1 MDSIAAALRSARLST
16 LEVRFARAIFSY
28 LLITKLE
35 IVGMATNT
43 PSMHSELI
51 SYIRT
56 NNQIFN
62 IDLRFLWVFS
72 LISNA
77 KGVVERGRGG

>member
-43 PSMHSELI
+43 PSMHSG
-51 SYIRT
+51 SSNHIRE
-56 NNQIFN
+56 NNQKFN
-62 IDLRFLWVFS
+62 IHLRFF
-72 LISNA
+72 
-77 KGVVERGRGG
+77 